1 MLRYYPKNKVKTGLS
16 ATVGQFYLN
25 NKPYSGKYY
34 STYDGKYYAGDNP
47 IFGSNEELTLAN
59 QYENQEQLNNLNI
72 SIRTIDQLA
81 TATKVKNNVISS
93 QPNPYYPFPI
103 DSDYQKGYINRYFL
117 KRINDKGFVME
128 ISEQEFSDIRNGTA
142 NYDVTF
148 YQTIEL
154 FWKITGPLNNKRIS
168 QYDTRAGI
176 LDTNKRLVE
185 TANKTFL
192 GIKDYIGGE
201 YSKFARLT

>member
-34 STYDGKYYAGDNP
+34 STYDGKYYTGDNP